1 MKKILFFIS
10 FFLFT
15 TLTAQV
21 TDSTRTQIE
30 KNHIEKQ
37 FKILQEQEKEIKLQI
52 YELEQQ
58 LKAILSEKLSLQK
71 QYQQKDKKL
80 KSLLKKK

>member
-71 QYQQKDKKL
+71 QYQL
-80 KSLLKKK
+80 KEKELKGLSKKK